1 MSHFHNYMYNKSIP
15 AKASL
20 AYIRSMAAKA
30 IVIPTFNRR
39 ATLLLALS
47 KIYQFLP
54 TNIHVIVV
62 DSGSSDGTMVAVKE
76 QFPRVILLAGN
87 ASMWWAAA
95 MNFGI
100 RKAQELGC
108 RYVITYNDDNV
119 ATPDLFDNLD
129 LAMQKAPESIVS
141 AVCCYLNKPATVFFA
156 GRMRAAKTDRFYYL
170 DHDVPVASLGTGLRN
185 VDMLHGMCTL
195 FPMKVFDTVGL
206 FDEINFPQTFADD
219 DLLLKAARAGFSL
232 MIALDAV
239 ALNDRTKTGI
249 NPYDRRLGAHGIL
262 QLLISRTS
270 YFQLTARSRFL
281 WRHRRSLF
289 FFCKTWC
296 SDYVRLFT
304 ILLTRWVLP
313 SKTFHWIGIKW
324 GRRLQ
329 RR

>member
-1 MSHFHNYMYNKSIP
+1 
-15 AKASL
+15 
-20 AYIRSMAAKA
+20 MAATA

-39 ATLLLALS
+39 ATLLLALT
-47 KIYQFLP
+47 KIYQLLP

-62 DSGSSDGTMVAVKE
+62 DSGSSDGTTVAVAKE
-76 QFPRVILLAGN
+76 FPGVILLTGKS
-87 ASMWWAAA
+87 SMWWAAA
-95 MNFGI
+95 TNLGI
-100 RKAQELGC
+100 RKAQALGC

-119 ATPDLFDNLD
+119 ATPGLFENLD
-129 LAMQKAPESIVS
+129 LAMQKAPDSIIS

-156 GRMRAAKTDRFYYL
+156 GRMRAANTDRFYYL

-195 FPMKVFDTVGL
+195 FPIKVFDTVGL
-206 FDEINFPQTFADD
+206 FDEINFPQSFADD

-239 ALNDRTKTGI
+239 VINDRTKTGI
-249 NPYDRRLGAHGIL
+249 NPYDRRLGPHGIL
-262 QLLISRTS
+262 RLLTSRTS

-304 ILLTRWVLP
+304 ILLARWVLP
-313 SKTFHWIGIKW
+313 FKTFHSIGIKW
-324 GRRLQ
+324 GQRLQ